1 MTGFP
6 HRFLA
11 GSFIGIGVLT
21 LATIAQAQHVHAND
35 HAHHGKP
42 ANILGQ
48 LGKANAQTR
57 TVTVEMTDNLYN
69 LDKIDVKEGE
79 TIRFVV
85 INKGEFLHEFNIGT
99 RDSHGEHQKMM
110 AMMVQHGML
119 TATKLVSMD
128 HSAMPGMKHDDPN
141 SVLVEPGQTKELV
154 WNFPKGGTLEFA
166 CNMPGHYEAG
176 MVGKIQFKK

>member
-1 MTGFP
+1 MMTRFSTRLLAALASAGF
-6 HRFLA
+6 
-11 GSFIGIGVLT
+11 LT
-21 LATIAQAQHVHAND
+21 LSAAAQAQHTHSHD
-35 HAHHGKP
+35 HAP
-42 ANILGQ
+42 AVSALGQ
-48 LGKANAQTR
+48 PGKATAKTR

-69 LDKIDVKEGE
+69 LDQIEVMAGE

-85 INKGEFLHEFNIGT
+85 INKGDFLHEFNIGT
-99 RDSHGEHQKMM
+99 RTIHAEHQKMM
-110 AMMVQHGML
+110 AMMVDHGML

-154 WNFPKGGTLEFA
+154 WTFPKGGTLEFA